1 MANEEPSK
9 SSATAPDLIP
19 ASMLAAYAY
28 CPRLSYLQW
37 VQGEFQ
43 DSAETVEGRYLH
55 RWIDAEE
62 DAIPDDFQPF
72 HARSVSLS
80 APQAGVCC
88 RIDLLEGDGSQV
100 TPVEYKRGEARKDP
114 AGLGPGIFEPHLIQ
128 LAAQC
133 LALRENGFSC
143 DEGMVYYILSQER
156 VAVKFDRQL
165 LDRTV
170 ALLADM
176 RRAVQRGELPPP
188 LENSQRC
195 DRCSMAG
202 ICLPD
207 EVNLL
212 REMEAD
218 KEPKQY
224 GDQKENQEGK
234 PEEKIRMLLASRDD
248 QVPLYVVG
256 QGKTVRKRGERLEV
270 WSYEEGKISEAR
282 IREISKVCLYG
293 SAEITTPAMV
303 ELMQRNVPVLHFSHG
318 GWFQGIA
325 LGMSHKNVELRI
337 RQFRWAEDE
346 KRSLAIARK
355 IISGKIE
362 NCRVLLSRN
371 DKDVPGEVLESL
383 KRLAAQADGAS
394 HMQRLLG
401 FEGAAAEVYFGRF
414 GNMLK
419 SSGEFSFQNRNKRPP
434 KDPVNSV
441 LSYLYGILAK
451 ELFSTVLAAGFDPYL
466 GFYHQPRYG
475 RPALALDMMEEFR
488 PVIAD
493 SSTLTLFNKEE
504 LAGNDFI
511 RTGIGISLTP
521 DARRKVITGY
531 ERRMQSEAVHP
542 IFGYKLSYRRILEV
556 QARLLSRV
564 LSGEIKEYPAFVT
577 R

>member
-1 MANEEPSK
+1 LEDNSSSK
-9 SSATAPDLIP
+9 YYEGTEASGHLIP

-43 DSAETVEGRYLH
+43 DSAETVEGRLLH

-62 DAIPDDFQPF
+62 DAIPEDFRPF

-100 TPVEYKRGEARKDP
+100 TPIEYKRGETRKGQ
-114 AGLGPGIFEPHLIQ
+114 AAPGIFEPHLIQ

-143 DEGMVYYILSQER
+143 DEGMVYYIRSQER
-156 VAVKFDRQL
+156 VPVKFDRQL
-165 LDRTV
+165 LDRTG

-176 RRAVQRGELPPP
+176 RRAVQRGMLPPP

-212 REMEAD
+212 REMGAE
-218 KEPKQY
+218 KEP
-224 GDQKENQEGK
+224 NQERKQKGQ

-282 IREISKVCLYG
+282 VREISKVCLYG

-303 ELMQRNVPVLHFSHG
+303 ELMQRNVPVLHFTHG

-325 LGMSHKNVELRI
+325 LGMSHKNVQLRI
-337 RQFRWAEDE
+337 QQFRWAEDE
-346 KRSLAIARK
+346 ERSLSLARK
-355 IISGKIE
+355 IVSGKIE

-371 DKDVPGEVLESL
+371 DKEIPGEVLESL
-383 KRLAAQADGAS
+383 KRLAAQAEGAS
-394 HMQRLLG
+394 QMQSLLG

-419 SSGEFSFQNRNKRPP
+419 SSQNFSFQNRNKRPP

-441 LSYLYGILAK
+441 LSYLYGVLAK

-493 SSTLTLFNKEE
+493 SSALTLFNKEE

-521 DARRKVITGY
+521 DARRKVIAGY
-531 ERRMQSEAVHP
+531 ERRMQSEVVHP
-542 IFGYKLSYRRILEV
+542 IFGYRLSYRRILEV
-556 QARLLSRV
+556 QARLLARV